1 MGRSKP
7 SLVVLA
13 VCAGAALAAQ
23 PTTPTSSL
31 PRLVIAAG
39 ETSRTNALVEVQ
51 LPPTVRGAD
60 LQLRHE
66 TTGAVVPLQIGPD
79 REAWALVPSIPAE
92 RAQRYRIEPAV
103 MGELADRAVAVR
115 QDTHVRVE
123 IDGGRAFSYV
133 GEPGALPAGVEEV
146 YRRGGYIHPVV
157 TPGGRRVTGDYPRG
171 HKHHHGIWAAWA
183 SARVDGRAPD
193 FWNMAD
199 RTGRVEF
206 ERLARTW
213 SGPLAAGFLA
223 RHRYVDL
230 TAATPTTVLLEDWR
244 VVAYAW
250 PAAPRPAHVF
260 DITITQER
268 VGATPIDLQTYR
280 YGGIGLRGRDDWGGP
295 DRTTFLTSTGRTR
308 LSGHGTRVTWVHM
321 GGLVDGAR
329 AGLAVLSHPDNTRS
343 PQPVRIHPAEPFLA
357 FAPLQAGPL
366 QMRPRDPFVMRYRI
380 VATDGPPDAALL
392 DAIWQAYAL
401 PGVVRIE

>member
-1 MGRSKP
+1 MVNSGP
-7 SLVVLA
+7 PLVLLA
-13 VCAGAALAAQ
+13 VCAGAVLAAQ

-123 IDGGRAFSYV
+123 IDGRRAFSYV
-133 GEPGALPAGVEEV
+133 GEAGALPSGVEDV

-157 TPGGRRVTGDYPRG
+157 TPGGRRVTGDYPLD
-171 HKHHHGIWAAWA
+171 HKHHHGIWTAWA

-193 FWNMAD
+193 FWNMGE

-230 TAATPTTVLLEDWR
+230 TAPTPTTVLLEDWR

-268 VGATPIDLQTYR
+268 VGATPLDLQAYR
-280 YGGIGLRGRDDWGGP
+280 YGGIGLRGRDEWLGP
-295 DRTTFLTSTGRTR
+295 ERTAFLTSTGRTR

-321 GGLVDGAR
+321 GGLVDGTR
-329 AGLAVLSHPDNTRS
+329 AGLAVLSHPDNVRS
-343 PQPVRIHPAEPFLA
+343 PQPVRIHPTEPFLA

-366 QMRPRDPFVMRYRI
+366 QVRPRDPFVMRYRI